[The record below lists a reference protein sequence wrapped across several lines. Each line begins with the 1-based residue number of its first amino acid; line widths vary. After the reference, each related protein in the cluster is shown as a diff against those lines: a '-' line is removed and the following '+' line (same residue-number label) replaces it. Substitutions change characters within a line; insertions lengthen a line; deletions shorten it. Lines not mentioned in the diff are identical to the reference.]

1 MSRPAPE
8 TAPMASTMPD
18 SLSTP
23 VPASTAAKS
32 LTRVHRVDSVSEQMF
47 WSGHVVFTVLALVG
61 VLLILVARGP
71 RRKEANASALLENRE
86 SGTLPSGSQMP

>member
-1 MSRPAPE
+1 MSRPATE
-8 TAPMASTMPD
+8 TAPMAATAPESV
-18 SLSTP
+18 SIP
-23 VPASTAAKS
+23 VPASTAVKS
-32 LTRVHRVDSVSEQMF
+32 LTRVHKVDSVSEQLF

-86 SGTLPSGSQMP
+86 SGSQPSGTQMP